1 MKPFTLSETSPGQ
14 FSLLLTSFAPADE
27 VFAAC
32 GQEGGGF
39 GWEAVARKVL
49 AEQPALED
57 RVAFD
62 PEPDQFCAYGPE
74 REPLAQLGALLAA
87 LFHAPDAL
95 RALLGE
101 QAEDL

>member
-1 MKPFTLSETSPGQ
+1 MKPFTITETSPGN
-14 FSLLLTSFAPADE
+14 FSLLLSAFAPADE
-27 VFAAC
+27 VFADC

-39 GWEAVARKVL
+39 GWEAVARRVL
-49 AEQPALED
+49 ADHPALED

-62 PEPDQFCAYGPE
+62 PEPDLFCAYGPE
-74 REPLAQLGALLAA
+74 REPLAQLGTLLAA

-101 QAEDL
+101 TAEEL

>member
-1 MKPFTLSETSPGQ
+1 MKPFTIAETTPGL
-14 FSLLLTSFAPADE
+14 FTLLLTAFAPADE
-27 VFAAC
+27 VFEDC

-39 GWEAVARKVL
+39 GWEAVARQVL
-49 AEQPALED
+49 VDHPALED

-62 PEPDQFCAYGPE
+62 PEPDRFCAYGPE
-74 REPLAQLGALLAA
+74 REPLVQLGALLAA

-101 QAEDL
+101 SSEDL

>member
-1 MKPFTLSETSPGQ
+1 MKPFTVTEAPPGQ
-14 FSLLLTSFAPADE
+14 FSLLLSAFAPADA

-39 GWEAVARKVL
+39 GWEAVARRVL
-49 AEQPALED
+49 EDHPAIED

-62 PEPDQFCAYGPE
+62 PEPEQFCAYGPE
-74 REPLAQLGALLAA
+74 REPLVQLGALLAA

-101 QAEDL
+101 PPEDL